1 MNRIQYFV
9 LTGLSSL
16 VVLLLIGHI
25 FLVRQTNFEQ
35 NRLAAAQQVINQA
48 QAFQGNLKQ
57 LAVRIF
63 QDSQKTQDPALK
75 ELLDRNQIKY
85 NPGPETANP
94 AESPAPV
101 PAPSTSIPPAT
112 R

>member
-1 MNRIQYFV
+1 MNRIQFFV

-16 VVLLLIGHI
+16 VALFLIGHI

-48 QAFQGNLKQ
+48 QGFQGNLRQ
-57 LAVRIF
+57 LAIRIY
-63 QDSQKTQDPALK
+63 QDSQKTQDQGLK
-75 ELLDRNQIKY
+75 ELMARQQIAFT
-85 NPGPETANP
+85 PGPDTSNATEP
-94 AESPAPV
+94 PAPT
-101 PAPSTSIPPAT
+101 PNNNTPPT